1 MKHLFLGLLLSL
13 LPAALH
19 AQVLRG
25 TVTDADG
32 APLGGVNVAVLNTP
46 LGAVTDAE
54 GAFALDVRPGAYTLS
69 FSAVGYASQLVTAD
83 AGAVLAIALAPR
95 TEALGELVVS
105 TQRTDAALLDAPAAV
120 TTLGADEIVASQ
132 TWELADLTGRVP
144 GYLYQELGV
153 GFQALQSI
161 RGVQVFSE
169 NPAVATYVDGVNA
182 LDILAGGLA
191 LVDVER
197 IEVLRGPQG
206 TLFGRNA
213 LGGVV
218 NIVTRPPTNRTE
230 VFAEATTGNLNLQ
243 RYAAGVK
250 APLVPGRLFLG
261 ATALFQDSD
270 GYFRNDTTGLG
281 SFAPSGDVVGEEVGQ
296 EQTLYAQVGLQWL
309 PTNAVRAR
317 LDVKAQRDQSDASGF
332 FASAPDEATA
342 FANPD
347 ALFLARI
354 GEHERTLLNG
364 ALSLDVYAPGVTLS
378 SVSTVQRIGLSF
390 ADIFDGSGVFFSTDI
405 DGDTAELGA
414 MADPQVVW
422 SQELRAT
429 SNSDGPLSYTLGVYG
444 FTQNAFEPT
453 TNLAFELGPDSYAL
467 FRNEGTNTGLAA
479 FGQATLRLFDR
490 LDVTAGLRYDYE
502 EREAAFNG
510 FGDLVLDAG
519 TLTEFVA
526 DTTVSG
532 SYSALS
538 PKAALALDVTD
549 NVRAY
554 ASYTRGFRAGGIN
567 AQRLPNGQ
575 EGQYEFDP
583 EYSDNIEVGLKA
595 RLGDRLYAAAA
606 GFLISWTDLQ
616 FFNLIAPPFTFAREN
631 VGDARSQGV
640 ELELA
645 AVPFERLRL
654 DATLSL
660 TDTEYDGFVLQR
672 LDPETF
678 EPISDDISGNRLA
691 NAPGRTAFVGAEL
704 RQPIGG
710 GTSLVARGE

>member
-1 MKHLFLGLLLSL
+1 
-13 LPAALH
+13 
-19 AQVLRG
+19 
-25 TVTDADG
+25 
-32 APLGGVNVAVLNTP
+32 
-46 LGAVTDAE
+46 
-54 GAFALDVRPGAYTLS
+54 
-69 FSAVGYASQLVTAD
+69 
-83 AGAVLAIALAPR
+83 
-95 TEALGELVVS
+95 
-105 TQRTDAALLDAPAAV
+105 
-120 TTLGADEIVASQ
+120 
-132 TWELADLTGRVP
+132 
-144 GYLYQELGV
+144 
-153 GFQALQSI
+153 
-161 RGVQVFSE
+161 
-169 NPAVATYVDGVNA
+169 
-182 LDILAGGLA
+182 
-191 LVDVER
+191 
-197 IEVLRGPQG
+197 
-206 TLFGRNA
+206 
-213 LGGVV
+213 
-218 NIVTRPPTNRTE
+218 
-230 VFAEATTGNLNLQ
+230 
-243 RYAAGVK
+243 
-250 APLVPGRLFLG
+250 
-261 ATALFQDSD
+261 
-270 GYFRNDTTGLG
+270 
-281 SFAPSGDVVGEEVGQ
+281 
-296 EQTLYAQVGLQWL
+296 
-309 PTNAVRAR
+309 
-317 LDVKAQRDQSDASGF
+317 
-332 FASAPDEATA
+332 
-342 FANPD
+342 
-347 ALFLARI
+347 
-354 GEHERTLLNG
+354 
-364 ALSLDVYAPGVTLS
+364 
-378 SVSTVQRIGLSF
+378 
-390 ADIFDGSGVFFSTDI
+390 
-405 DGDTAELGA
+405 
-414 MADPQVVW
+414 
-422 SQELRAT
+422 
-429 SNSDGPLSYTLGVYG
+429 
-444 FTQNAFEPT
+444 T
-453 TNLAFELGPDSYAL
+453 TNLAFELGPESYAL

-502 EREAAFNG
+502 ERESTFNG

-595 RLGDRLYAAAA
+595 RVGDRLYAAAT

-710 GTSLVARGE
+710 GTSLVARGEVRNVGGFFTDIQNQLRQDPYTVVNARIGFETERASAFFWIQNLTDERFLVYGAPDTSFNRNAVIAPPRTLGVTLRLRR